1 MVARLTLRDATRT
14 MALFGSCRVMKKD
27 KVLEANQLATIAANL
42 LNQGILEA
50 DRTTAKRI
58 FRELEVGRKVT
69 LTHLRM
75 EDGGTTRMD
84 LALDAR
90 GFNGNLNFSA
100 WRDGV
105 LALVARIS
113 DDLRTGKAL
122 PVFRPLDTEE
132 DLPESERGLN
142 LIGSIGG
149 TNHEGIVNAIMLGLS
164 PDPEKPVVT
173 FSLVYVDPDQFSPEA
188 SASSTS

>member
-1 MVARLTLRDATRT
+1 
-14 MALFGSCRVMKKD
+14 MKKD
-27 KVLEANQLATIAANL
+27 KVLQANQLATIAANL

-50 DRTTAKRI
+50 DRTAAKRI
-58 FRELEVGRKVT
+58 FRELEVGHKVT
-69 LTHLRM
+69 LTHLQM
-75 EDGGTTRMD
+75 EDGGITRMD

-90 GFNGNLNFSA
+90 GFNGTLNFSA

-105 LALVARIS
+105 LALVARLS

-122 PVFRPLDTEE
+122 PVFRPLDSEV
-132 DLPESERGLN
+132 DLSEAERNLN

-149 TNHEGIVNAIMLGLS
+149 TNHEGIVNTIMLGLS
-164 PDPEKPVVT
+164 PDPDKPVVT
-173 FSLVYVDPDQFSPEA
+173 FSLVYVDPEQFAQEA

>member
-1 MVARLTLRDATRT
+1 
-14 MALFGSCRVMKKD
+14 MKKD

-90 GFNGNLNFSA
+90 SFNGNLNFSA

-132 DLPESERGLN
+132 GLPESEQGLN

-149 TNHEGIVNAIMLGLS
+149 TNHDGIVNAIMLGLS